1 MVFAANDDVVQH
13 LGLEHLSCADE
24 VAGDGSSS
32 CLWLFEW
39 TAENRPTG
47 GQFLLGSGCGGKG
60 SVANAAVEARISRV
74 RMARMVGFMLI
85 VRASWLAE
93 RS

>member
-32 CLWLFEW
+32 CLELFEW
-39 TAENRPTG
+39 TAGIRAPG
-47 GQFLLGSGCGGKG
+47 GQFLLGSDCVGIPEPE
-60 SVANAAVEARISRV
+60 AA
-74 RMARMVGFMLI
+74 GPG
-85 VRASWLAE
+85 
-93 RS
+93 